1 MTQVEVGQRIAVVA
15 SIRAMACDVTVHG
28 PTDTAAA
35 SSIDRALDV
44 FRAVHRSCTRFD
56 PTSPLMRMNAR
67 PGQWHEVPPVL
78 FGAITEAYAAYERTQ
93 GRFDPR
99 VLSDLVDLGY
109 DRSLPFADGV
119 DTPKRS
125 RSHRRPLER
134 WRPRFLAGRHP
145 EIHLGGIPID
155 LGGIG
160 KGLAVR
166 WAAEILADEMS
177 DFFVD
182 AGGDCACR
190 GTGPEEDGWRVG
202 VEDPRGRLWPVAV
215 LALRDRACATSSTR
229 LRRWRSGAEAAHH
242 LIDPATG
249 SPGGAGLRSVTVV
262 ADDAAEAEVTT
273 KSLFLAGVDG
283 IAAGAASRDTAALW
297 VGPDGTVGMSAAMK
311 RYVVWTNE

>member
-1 MTQVEVGQRIAVVA
+1 VTQVEVGHRVSVVG
-15 SIRAMACDVTVHG
+15 SVRAMACDITVHG
-28 PTDTAAA
+28 VIEHVPAG
-35 SSIDRALDV
+35 SIERALGA
-44 FRAVHRSCTRFD
+44 FRAVHTSCTRFE

-78 FGAITEAYAAYERTQ
+78 FAAVTEAYAAYERTG

-109 DRSLPFADGV
+109 DRSLPFEDGV
-119 DTPKRS
+119 DTPTRAGS
-125 RSHRRPLER
+125 LRRPLGP
-134 WRPRFLAGRHP
+134 WRPRFVSGRHP

-166 WAAEILADEMS
+166 WATELLAEDVD
-177 DFFVD
+177 DFLVD

-190 GTGPEEDGWRVG
+190 GTGPEDDGWRVG

-229 LRRWRSGAEAAHH
+229 LRRWRSGTEAAHH
-242 LIDPATG
+242 LIDPSTG
-249 SPGGAGLRSVTVV
+249 SPGGDGLRSVTVV
-262 ADDAAEAEVTT
+262 ADDAADAEVTT
-273 KSLFLAGVDG
+273 KSLFLAGVDA
-283 IAAGAASRDTAALW
+283 IAAAAEDQGTAALW
-297 VGPDGTVGMSAAMK
+297 VGSDGAVGISAAMA